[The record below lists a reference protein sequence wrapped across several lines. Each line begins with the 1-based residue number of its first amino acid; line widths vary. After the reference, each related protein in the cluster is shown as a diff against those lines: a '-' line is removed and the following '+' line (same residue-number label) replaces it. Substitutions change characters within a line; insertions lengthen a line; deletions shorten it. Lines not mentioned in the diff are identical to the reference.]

1 MMLAM
6 KNRFPTLLLFWMI
19 FIWKEDTSK
28 TTNIL
33 LLFSMDLKK
42 LIKTGIPFLMIS
54 FLLIPKHLI
63 YLFESLDLFKF
74 VFYIYNLNNW
84 KSNKRFNVSVPLTVI
99 LKENPCRMGW
109 GGGRWHEFGKVSLS
123 YLPCLDLFLNL
134 TFR

>member
-1 MMLAM
+1 
-6 KNRFPTLLLFWMI
+6 
-19 FIWKEDTSK
+19 
-28 TTNIL
+28 
-33 LLFSMDLKK
+33 MDLKK

-99 LKENPCRMGW
+99 LKENPCFHALRLVL
-109 GGGRWHEFGKVSLS
+109 VSS
-123 YLPCLDLFLNL
+123 IHAQSFKI
-134 TFR
+134 